1 MSSRT
6 SESDMQV
13 LINFYRL
20 FHPSEISFILDLNV
34 RLSKL
39 DPTRINFITE
49 NLRQIFNTQHN
60 ESDVRAL
67 ISFFSNPHNTP
78 QIKPTFNLDSIL
90 LSHAQAH
97 PIEPFT
103 EQCPLCNC
111 PLNSDHV
118 YKKNVFIY
126 KNNGQVIKGV
136 VHYLQCDH
144 SNNHKK
150 NVNGPIRI
158 YPNYIQEKNI
168 RNYTSLSIQHGLY
181 IYLGGDYA
189 CERELVERYT
199 SDLVSTPHSWQKQ
212 ADSLNNLAFSTARSQ
227 ATPFNM
233 RRFSQL
239 VFTYKIIE
247 MDLCLGSTNVATPK
261 DIDEFDLWAWSE
273 YPRLLSRFIYLWS
286 NHRTLIGACN
296 IPGDKCSACFTIDGH
311 QKARRRV
318 CRSKQVNFKS
328 SDFSEPLVIGC
339 WRTPIRNSLYCEL
352 HQNDEKLTKAPRTN
366 QKHTHAM
373 KLRNSRQWQRQK
385 NIFFGATNC
394 STTKA
399 RSESYINKCSR
410 SFGLLAMVTNCRVII
425 SFSEI
430 FRSETLREIIQLLIN
445 TIRISDNALPK
456 IACYDDGCH
465 LVRFV
470 QRHVGKLITDTPAS
484 NTLKNTKFYI
494 DKAHWKNHVG
504 TWCKENMSPYATS
517 DLNMINTQ
525 SAEQL
530 FSWLKR
536 YAPIIS
542 SLGWLKAP
550 LYLLVLFHYKNLWT
564 CKVRPTRHFDI
575 ANMVPDSATISLP
588 HAANT
593 LRTTSAVSSSNS
605 DGYLSQAA
613 TTKHDPSSHTVN
625 EYKWAQMSKEIQF
638 NNRSSSE
645 NFISNTTSN
654 VDNKW
659 ATIIHAVDSTQQQKI
674 KRDRSPNIIN
684 KWATQAEQLAK
695 RQKH

>member
-126 KNNGQVIKGV
+126 KNNRQVIKGV

-247 MDLCLGSTNVATPK
+247 MDLCLGGTNVATPK

-296 IPGDKCSACFTIDGH
+296 IPGDKCSSCFTIDGH

-339 WRTPIRNSLYCEL
+339 WKTPIRNSLYCEL

-410 SFGLLAMVTNCRVII
+410 SFGLLAM
-425 SFSEI
+425 
-430 FRSETLREIIQLLIN
+430 
-445 TIRISDNALPK
+445 
-456 IACYDDGCH
+456 
-465 LVRFV
+465 
-470 QRHVGKLITDTPAS
+470 
-484 NTLKNTKFYI
+484 
-494 DKAHWKNHVG
+494 
-504 TWCKENMSPYATS
+504 
-517 DLNMINTQ
+517 
-525 SAEQL
+525 
-530 FSWLKR
+530 
-536 YAPIIS
+536 
-542 SLGWLKAP
+542 
-550 LYLLVLFHYKNLWT
+550 
-564 CKVRPTRHFDI
+564 
-575 ANMVPDSATISLP
+575 
-588 HAANT
+588 
-593 LRTTSAVSSSNS
+593 
-605 DGYLSQAA
+605 
-613 TTKHDPSSHTVN
+613 
-625 EYKWAQMSKEIQF
+625 
-638 NNRSSSE
+638 
-645 NFISNTTSN
+645 
-654 VDNKW
+654 
-659 ATIIHAVDSTQQQKI
+659 
-674 KRDRSPNIIN
+674 
-684 KWATQAEQLAK
+684 
-695 RQKH
+695 